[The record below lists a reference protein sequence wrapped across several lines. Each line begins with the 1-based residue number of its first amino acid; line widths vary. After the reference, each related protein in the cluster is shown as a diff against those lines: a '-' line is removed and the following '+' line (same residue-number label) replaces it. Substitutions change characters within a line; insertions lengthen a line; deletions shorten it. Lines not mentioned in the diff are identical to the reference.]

1 MRGESKRSDFSYNF
15 LSIACQSRL
24 LSVQFLPSI
33 FNPALNKATGV
44 ELLGS
49 LYTTMSGTS
58 GEGLNDRQLQLIAFT
73 STCLVLSTLAVVLR
87 LLVRWFSPANLWWDD
102 WITVLALV

>member
-1 MRGESKRSDFSYNF
+1 MLE
-15 LSIACQSRL
+15 CQSRL
-24 LSVQFLPSI
+24 LSVRCLLSI
-33 FNPALNKATGV
+33 FNLVLNKATGV
-44 ELLGS
+44 EHLES
-49 LYTTMSGTS
+49 VYTNMSGVS

-87 LLVRWFSPANLWWDD
+87 LLVRWYSPVNLWWDD